1 MQFAAISV
9 YSQMS
14 YERLL
19 QTVTSILIM
28 AGYAVSERCGM
39 RPRSFDLIAR
49 RDDELLVIKG
59 VVHIDSMSEEIAH
72 ELAAIAHFL
81 KGKPLVVG
89 EKTRDTELERGA
101 VYLRYGIVSTSVM
114 TLYDSLV
121 EEVPPLVYAQ
131 PGGLYVNIDG
141 DLLRNLRE
149 ESRMSLGD
157 LASALGVSRRT
168 ISKYESGMGTTL
180 DIACRMEEIFDTALV
195 EAIDLLSHSNPFQE
209 GVPERPEEHP
219 SGFNRIGVEYFSTR
233 NAPFEGL
240 AFYGDDT
247 ILTVYGAAQK
257 VMRRAALIANLS
269 DITNSR
275 AVCVIKGYNK
285 QKRVGIALIIGESEF
300 ESLESGSD
308 LINLIDE

>member
-1 MQFAAISV
+1 MEFAAITV

-19 QTVTSILIM
+19 QRVTSILIM

-49 RDDELLVIKG
+49 RDDEILVIRA

-89 EKTRDTELERGA
+89 EKARDAELERGA
-101 VYLRYGIVSTSVM
+101 VYLRYGIVSTSAM
-114 TLYDSLV
+114 TLYDLFV
-121 EEVPPLVYAQ
+121 EDVPPLVYAQ
-131 PGGLYVNIDG
+131 PGGLYVNING
-141 DLLRNLRE
+141 ELLRTLRE
-149 ESRMSLGD
+149 ECSMSLGD

-195 EAIDLLSHSNPFQE
+195 EAIDPLSHPNPFE
-209 GVPERPEEHP
+209 DGMSERSAEILP
-219 SGFNRIGVEYFSTR
+219 GFGRIGVEYFSTR

-247 ILTVYGAAQK
+247 ILTSYGPAQK

-269 DITNSR
+269 NITSSR

-285 QKRVGIALIIGESEF
+285 QKRIGIALIIGESKF
-300 ESLESGSD
+300 DSLESGSD
-308 LINLIDE
+308 LINLIDD

>member
-1 MQFAAISV
+1 
-9 YSQMS
+9 MS
-14 YERLL
+14 SERLL

-28 AGYAVSERCGM
+28 AGYAVSERCGL

-49 RDDELLVIKG
+49 RNDEIIVIKA

-81 KGKPLVVG
+81 KAKPLVVG
-89 EKTRDTELERGA
+89 EKARDAELERGA
-101 VYLRYGIVSTSVM
+101 VYLRYNIVSTSAM
-114 TLYDSLV
+114 TLYDFFV

-131 PGGLYVNIDG
+131 PGGLYVNING
-141 DLLRNLRE
+141 DLLRTLRE
-149 ESRMSLGD
+149 ECGMSLGD

-180 DIACRMEEIFDTALV
+180 DIAFRMEEIFDIALV
-195 EAIDLLSHSNPFQE
+195 EAIDPLSHPNPFAE
-209 GVPERPEEHP
+209 GIGKDSKELPPEF
-219 SGFNRIGVEYFSTR
+219 SRIGVEYFSTR

-240 AFYGDDT
+240 AFYGENT
-247 ILTVYGAAQK
+247 ILTGYGSAQK
-257 VMRRAALIANLS
+257 VMQRAALIANLS
-269 DITNSR
+269 NITNSR

-285 QKRVGIALIIGESEF
+285 QKRVGIALIIGEAEL

-308 LINLIDE
+308 LIDLIDD

>member
-1 MQFAAISV
+1 MEFAAITV

-14 YERLL
+14 SERLL

-49 RDDELLVIKG
+49 RADELLVIKG

-89 EKTRDTELERGA
+89 EKARDAELERGA
-101 VYLRYGIVSTSVM
+101 VYIRYGIVSTSAM
-114 TLYDSLV
+114 TLYDFFV

-131 PGGLYVNIDG
+131 PGGLYVNING
-141 DLLRNLRE
+141 GLLRTLRE
-149 ESRMSLGD
+149 EQGMSLGD

-180 DIACRMEEIFDTALV
+180 DIAFRMEEIFDMALV
-195 EAIDLLSHSNPFQE
+195 EAIDPLSHPNPFAE
-209 GVPERPEEHP
+209 GIPDHSEELP
-219 SGFNRIGVEYFSTR
+219 PDFSRIGVEYFSTR

-240 AFYGDDT
+240 AFYGDET
-247 ILTVYGAAQK
+247 ILTGYGPAQK

-269 DITNSR
+269 NITNSR

-285 QKRVGIALIIGESEF
+285 QKRIGIALIIGEAEL

-308 LINLIDE
+308 LIDLIDD

>member
-1 MQFAAISV
+1 MEFAAITV

-14 YERLL
+14 SERLL

-49 RDDELLVIKG
+49 RGDELLVIKG

-72 ELAAIAHFL
+72 ELSAIAHFL
-81 KGKPLVVG
+81 KGKPIVVG
-89 EKTRDTELERGA
+89 EKARDAELERGA
-101 VYLRYGIVSTSVM
+101 VYLRYGIVSTSAV
-114 TLYDSLV
+114 TLYDFFV

-131 PGGLYVNIDG
+131 PGGLYVNING
-141 DLLRNLRE
+141 DLLRALRE
-149 ESRMSLGD
+149 EEGMSLGD

-180 DIACRMEEIFDTALV
+180 DIAFRMEEIFDIALV
-195 EAIDLLSHSNPFQE
+195 EAIDPLAHPNPFEE
-209 GVPERPEEHP
+209 GERRQTDKSHPE
-219 SGFNRIGVEYFSTR
+219 FDRIGVEYFSTR

-240 AFYGDDT
+240 AFYGDNT
-247 ILTVYGAAQK
+247 ILTGYGPAQK

-269 DITNSR
+269 DITHSR
-275 AVCVIKGYNK
+275 AVCVVKGYNK
-285 QKRVGIALIIGESEF
+285 QKRVGIALIIGEAEL
-300 ESLESGSD
+300 ESLETGSD
-308 LINLIDE
+308 LIDLIDD

>member
-1 MQFAAISV
+1 MEFAAITV

-14 YERLL
+14 SERLL

-49 RDDELLVIKG
+49 RNDELLVIKG

-89 EKTRDTELERGA
+89 EKARDAELERGA
-101 VYLRYGIVSTSVM
+101 VYLRYGIVSTSAV
-114 TLYDSLV
+114 TLYDFFV

-131 PGGLYVNIDG
+131 PGGLYVNING
-141 DLLRNLRE
+141 DLLRELRE
-149 ESRMSLGD
+149 EQGMSLGD

-180 DIACRMEEIFDTALV
+180 DIAFRMEEIFDIALV
-195 EAIDLLSHSNPFQE
+195 EAIDPLAHPNPFEE
-209 GVPERPEEHP
+209 GERRQTNASHPE
-219 SGFNRIGVEYFSTR
+219 FDRIGVEYFSTR

-240 AFYGDDT
+240 AFYGDNI
-247 ILTVYGAAQK
+247 ILTGYGPAQQ
-257 VMRRAALIANLS
+257 VLRRAALIANLS
-269 DITNSR
+269 DITHSR
-275 AVCVIKGYNK
+275 AVCVVKGYNK
-285 QKRVGIALIIGESEF
+285 QKRVGIALIIGEAEL
-300 ESLESGSD
+300 ESLETGSD
-308 LINLIDE
+308 LIDLIDD

>member
-1 MQFAAISV
+1 MEFAAITV
-9 YSQMS
+9 YSQMT

-19 QTVTSILIM
+19 QRITSVLIM
-28 AGYAVSERCGM
+28 ADYAVSERCGM

-49 RDDELLVIKG
+49 RGDEILVIRI
-59 VVHIDSMSEEIAH
+59 VVHIDSMNEEIAH

-89 EKTRDTELERGA
+89 EKARDTELERGA
-101 VYLRYGIVSTSVM
+101 VYLRYGIISTSAM
-114 TLYDSLV
+114 TLYDLLV
-121 EEVPPLVYAQ
+121 EKIPPLVYAQ

-141 DLLRNLRE
+141 GLLRTLRE
-149 ESRMSLGD
+149 ECNMSLGD

-180 DIACRMEEIFDTALV
+180 DVASRMEEIFDTALV
-195 EAIDLLSHSNPFQE
+195 EAIDLLSHPNPFDKE
-209 GVPERPEEHP
+209 TRESPAELLPGYGPTGV
-219 SGFNRIGVEYFSTR
+219 GYFGTR

-247 ILTVYGAAQK
+247 ILTSYGPAQK

-269 DITNSR
+269 SITHSR
-275 AVCVIKGYNK
+275 AVCVIKGYHK
-285 QKRVGIALIIGESEF
+285 QKRIGIALIIGDSKF
-300 ESLESGSD
+300 DSLESGSD
-308 LINLIDE
+308 LINLIDD

>member
-1 MQFAAISV
+1 MEFAAITV
-9 YSQMS
+9 YSQMTS
-14 YERLL
+14 ERLL

-72 ELAAIAHFL
+72 ELSAIAHFL

-89 EKTRDTELERGA
+89 EKARDAELERGA
-101 VYLRYGIVSTSVM
+101 VYLRYGIVSTSAV
-114 TLYDSLV
+114 TLYDFFV

-131 PGGLYVNIDG
+131 PGGLYVNING
-141 DLLRNLRE
+141 DLLRALRE
-149 ESRMSLGD
+149 EQGMSLGD

-180 DIACRMEEIFDTALV
+180 DIAFRMEEIFDIALV
-195 EAIDLLSHSNPFQE
+195 EAIDPLAHPNPFEE
-209 GVPERPEEHP
+209 GVRRQNDASHPE
-219 SGFNRIGVEYFSTR
+219 FDRIGIEYFSTR

-240 AFYGDDT
+240 AFYGDNT
-247 ILTVYGAAQK
+247 ILTGYGPAQK
-257 VMRRAALIANLS
+257 VLRRAALIANLS
-269 DITNSR
+269 DITHSR
-275 AVCVIKGYNK
+275 AVCVVKGYNK
-285 QKRVGIALIIGESEF
+285 QKRVGIALIIGEAEL
-300 ESLESGSD
+300 ESLETGSD
-308 LINLIDE
+308 LIDLIDD